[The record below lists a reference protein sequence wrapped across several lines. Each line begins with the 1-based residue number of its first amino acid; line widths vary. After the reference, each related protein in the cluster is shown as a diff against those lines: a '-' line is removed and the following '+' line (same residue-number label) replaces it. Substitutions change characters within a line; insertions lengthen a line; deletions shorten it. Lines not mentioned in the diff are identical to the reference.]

1 MVAEIAEIKE
11 RGHKIGF
18 YQGWKE
24 MSSKKKTF
32 ENYCWRWQGRSFHF
46 GLKSLAESESWLIE
60 LSFVA
65 EREAGTQMQGRLNVE
80 SYCEAVC
87 KEEYSA

>member
-24 MSSKKKTF
+24 MFRKKKTF
-32 ENYCWRWQGRSFHF
+32 ENYRWRWQGRSFHF
-46 GLKSLAESESWLIE
+46 GLKSLAESES
-60 LSFVA
+60 
-65 EREAGTQMQGRLNVE
+65 
-80 SYCEAVC
+80 
-87 KEEYSA
+87 